1 MSTLFSQEPRKYHR
15 VSEGDIDDFL
25 TDAKE
30 LASKLKIELK
40 DVIAAK
46 HVLEL
51 QRRNDLYAANG
62 DALDEQLAGFG
73 DVLRGI
79 QNTLSDIVDK

>member
-1 MSTLFSQEPRKYHR
+1 MIFSPTQ
-15 VSEGDIDDFL
+15 
-25 TDAKE
+25 KE

-73 DVLRGI
+73 DVLRDI

>member
-1 MSTLFSQEPRKYHR
+1 MSTLFSQGPRKYHR
-15 VSEGDIDDFL
+15 VSVGDIDDFL
-25 TDAKE
+25 NDAKE

-73 DVLRGI
+73 DVLRDI